1 MSAFRVT
8 ASAPRAAVRT
18 HASKRARASS
28 SSSSSSSVGLRRR
41 STLASLGAALLVFA
55 RSSDAATYGTRAR
68 ASLGDGMNEYPGTA
82 LERTANGRAR
92 AASLSEETLSGDW
105 DATVRPKLLWAAG
118 LKDLTNVPP
127 GKGNTGHCFNDFNHV
142 DATTMI
148 LEHADNKNQGRVAGM
163 AYDNP
168 LGEGIR
174 AARDDTMG
182 EGGSWCTCILG
193 SAQEPPADVA
203 HVQFQSRVAWK
214 LVWVPGA
221 GGDDFSRFV
230 LVDDAGVELATGVP
244 SGNVPTKR
252 ERRANYQTVA
262 GGRYATAAD
271 ARSS

>member
-8 ASAPRAAVRT
+8 ASATRAAVRT
-18 HASKRARASS
+18 HASKRARAS

-182 EGGSWCTCILG
+182 EGGS
-193 SAQEPPADVA
+193 
-203 HVQFQSRVAWK
+203 
-214 LVWVPGA
+214 
-221 GGDDFSRFV
+221 
-230 LVDDAGVELATGVP
+230 
-244 SGNVPTKR
+244 
-252 ERRANYQTVA
+252 
-262 GGRYATAAD
+262 
-271 ARSS
+271 